1 MKRNSDSVEFDQLE
15 KSRKKYQR
23 RLIPA
28 NIVVIIIAVIA
39 ALCQI
44 IMPMIKV
51 DVAITGDTFAAV
63 AEMSGQTDGG
73 ADGETGGEGQNED
86 MAEVLGYV
94 LQDVSAQVTVQIMPL
109 SALELGVDPDAQT
122 VRDYITRNAGDLTA
136 AVDDIL
142 EQAMPR
148 FIAYI
153 VASAAQAQSE
163 EYADLPVD
171 EITAVTDL
179 IGEGKYEEA
188 KAQFPAAAQTFAQ
201 EMGYTLDGQTLD
213 ELSDMFGQMV
223 DAGINEDNTFS
234 YTQAIAS
241 LGGEGGEGETGG
253 AMPDIG
259 GMLDSALAEMPDEQ
273 ARTVG
278 MALFA
283 VTAVF
288 IGLTSAL
295 WLLMALIAFFRIFL
309 KNKRFTMWYVKLT
322 AWLPGTLFVLAP
334 ATTLPKINN
343 ACGAVCAARLRIRLD
358 LPTTLFSVAQNRHLS
373 VIQFGISAF
382 VSAYPPAGG
391 QAAIV
396 FDYQYAAVSGCV
408 QRVHLFLPGREQK
421 NFVLCVA
428 AQPVF
433 CQIRKRVGLRAALPD
448 YVKFVGNIF
457 QRLLK
462 GNSFCAIKLC
472 QVCAHVCYCIA

>member
-1 MKRNSDSVEFDQLE
+1 MKRNSDSVEFDELE

-51 DVAITGDTFAAV
+51 DVAITGDTFTAV

-86 MAEVLGYV
+86 MAKVLGYV

-148 FIAYI
+148 FTAYI

-179 IGEGKYEEA
+179 LGEGQYEEA

-334 ATTLPKINN
+334 AI
-343 ACGAVCAARLRIRLD
+343 
-358 LPTTLFSVAQNRHLS
+358 
-373 VIQFGISAF
+373 GIKFAPALIASMGGEA
-382 VSAYPPAGG
+382 AGG
-391 QAAIV
+391 AAGMTGMLESLGLAFGGSGV
-396 FDYQYAAVSGCV
+396 VSLICLG
-408 QRVHLFLPGREQK
+408 
-421 NFVLCVA
+421 VLWLVSIFWCF
-428 AQPVF
+428 PIKRK
-433 CQIRKRVGLRAALPD
+433 IRKLN
-448 YVKFVGNIF
+448 KE
-457 QRLLK
+457 
-462 GNSFCAIKLC
+462 IK
-472 QVCAHVCYCIA
+472 YGR

>member
-1 MKRNSDSVEFDQLE
+1 MKHNSDSVEFDQLE

-51 DVAITGDTFAAV
+51 DVTITGDTFAAV

-73 ADGETGGEGQNED
+73 TDGETGGEGQNED

-179 IGEGKYEEA
+179 LGEGQYEEA
-188 KAQFPAAAQTFAQ
+188 KAQFPAAAQSFAQ
-201 EMGYTLDGQTLD
+201 EMGYSLDGQTLD

-259 GMLDSALAEMPDEQ
+259 GMLDSALAEMSDEQ
-273 ARTVG
+273 AQTVG

-283 VTAVF
+283 VAAVF

-334 ATTLPKINN
+334 AI
-343 ACGAVCAARLRIRLD
+343 
-358 LPTTLFSVAQNRHLS
+358 
-373 VIQFGISAF
+373 GIKFAPALIASMGGEA
-382 VSAYPPAGG
+382 AGG
-391 QAAIV
+391 AAGMTGMLESIGLAFGGSGV
-396 FDYQYAAVSGCV
+396 VSLICLGV
-408 QRVHLFLPGREQK
+408 LWLVSIFWLFPIKRK
-421 NFVLCVA
+421 
-428 AQPVF
+428 
-433 CQIRKRVGLRAALPD
+433 IRKLN
-448 YVKFVGNIF
+448 KE
-457 QRLLK
+457 
-462 GNSFCAIKLC
+462 IK
-472 QVCAHVCYCIA
+472 YGR

>member
-171 EITAVTDL
+171 EITAVTYL
-179 IGEGKYEEA
+179 LGE
-188 KAQFPAAAQTFAQ
+188 
-201 EMGYTLDGQTLD
+201 
-213 ELSDMFGQMV
+213 
-223 DAGINEDNTFS
+223 
-234 YTQAIAS
+234 
-241 LGGEGGEGETGG
+241 
-253 AMPDIG
+253 
-259 GMLDSALAEMPDEQ
+259 
-273 ARTVG
+273 
-278 MALFA
+278 
-283 VTAVF
+283 
-288 IGLTSAL
+288 
-295 WLLMALIAFFRIFL
+295 
-309 KNKRFTMWYVKLT
+309 
-322 AWLPGTLFVLAP
+322 
-334 ATTLPKINN
+334 
-343 ACGAVCAARLRIRLD
+343 
-358 LPTTLFSVAQNRHLS
+358 
-373 VIQFGISAF
+373 
-382 VSAYPPAGG
+382 
-391 QAAIV
+391 
-396 FDYQYAAVSGCV
+396 
-408 QRVHLFLPGREQK
+408 
-421 NFVLCVA
+421 
-428 AQPVF
+428 
-433 CQIRKRVGLRAALPD
+433 
-448 YVKFVGNIF
+448 
-457 QRLLK
+457 
-462 GNSFCAIKLC
+462 
-472 QVCAHVCYCIA
+472 